1 LKGCSGEGIDVQTD
15 GFRGEK
21 YYMAGFFRSLFR
33 TGTERQEPT
42 PLQPVPPIEQ
52 MSLEEILAY
61 IPSMG
66 DKASVQQCIPLLQ
79 RLYEIALYDHHVLP
93 QHRNAALQLAE
104 TLTAGMEKG
113 LSDTP
118 DAWATLQAA
127 NNHMIENARRFGI
140 ESLFWKIA
148 EESVS
153 DADFLPYVM
162 RPEHRHLVPDF
173 FEAMGKEAVMKERKE
188 FVRHLILAGQ
198 YKADNAVLILH
209 GLAAKGDKACAAL
222 FTVEEYAALLAVPNN
237 YNAGRRVLVAL
248 DLLPDISSARP
259 FKQISAAKAILVLI
273 LKERKD
279 EAELDNRLEHIS
291 EEQKMVLLLALAF
304 LPIHLVYDN
313 IRQIYGEEM
322 SNSLMDIFTEQTT
335 KEAVEHFGKTIHA
348 LIAMPPGTPV
358 DFMLL
363 QSIMVLDGME
373 IQSEDDWNRHQ
384 PFLNMGAEWINQERV
399 EFQYYLRF
407 MLRAISDPAPQ
418 IKSAA
423 DEEIA
428 AFLRETYRRKGAY
441 AGIAENATYF
451 EDWIGTE
458 G

>member
-1 LKGCSGEGIDVQTD
+1 
-15 GFRGEK
+15 
-21 YYMAGFFRSLFR
+21 
-33 TGTERQEPT
+33 
-42 PLQPVPPIEQ
+42 

-66 DKASVQQCIPLLQ
+66 DKASAQQCIPLLQ
-79 RLYEIALYDHHVLP
+79 RLYEIALYDHHISER
-93 QHRNAALQLAE
+93 HRNAALKLAE
-104 TLTAGMEKG
+104 TLTTELEKA

-118 DAWATLQAA
+118 DALIALQTA
-127 NNHMIENARRFGI
+127 NKLMIERARWFGI

-153 DADFLPYVM
+153 NADSFPYVM
-162 RPEHRHLVPDF
+162 RPEHRHLVPDY
-173 FEAMGKEAVMKERKE
+173 FEAIGQETVVKDRKE
-188 FVRHLILAGQ
+188 FVRHLILARQ

-222 FTVEEYAALLAVPNN
+222 FTAEEYAALLAVPND
-237 YNAGRRVLVAL
+237 YDAGRRVLVAL
-248 DLLPDISSARP
+248 DLLPDISNARS
-259 FKQISAAKAILVLI
+259 FKQIPEAKTILVLI

-279 EAELDNRLEHIS
+279 ESELDNRLENLS
-291 EEQKMVLLLALAF
+291 EDQRMVLLLALAF
-304 LPIHLVYDN
+304 LRIHLVCDN
-313 IRQIYGEEM
+313 IQQIYGEEM
-322 SNSLMDIFTEQTT
+322 SNSLMDVLTGQAT
-335 KEAVEHFGKTIHA
+335 KEAVEHFGQTIHA

-363 QSIMVLDGME
+363 HSIMVLDGME

-384 PFLNMGAEWINQERV
+384 PFLNMGAEWLNQERV

-407 MLRAISDPAPQ
+407 MLRAISDPLPGPVPQ

-423 DEEIA
+423 DAETVL
-428 AFLRETYRRKGAY
+428 FLRQTYRRQGAY
-441 AGIAENATYF
+441 ASIAENATYS
-451 EDWIGTE
+451 EDWIGYE